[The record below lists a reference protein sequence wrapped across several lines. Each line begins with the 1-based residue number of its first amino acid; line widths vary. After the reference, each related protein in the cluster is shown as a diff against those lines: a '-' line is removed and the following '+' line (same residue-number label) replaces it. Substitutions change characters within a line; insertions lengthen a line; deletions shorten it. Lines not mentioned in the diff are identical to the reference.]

1 MKTRLLII
9 LSAMTVIVLLFLAS
23 VYSGEGNKPSGNKM
37 SEKLVIAHT
46 EIFGKLERP
55 QVVFDH
61 GLHAAAFKKEGCEKC
76 HPLTPEGNYIFDFP
90 FSAATK
96 TAKEIEDL
104 YHEKCIGCHKKVIKE
119 KNKAL
124 PVRCGDCHV
133 RSIEASTIKYPVSEF
148 DFAYHDKH
156 VRTLKEKKGKDD
168 CGACH
173 HTYDPLEEDESLRL
187 IYEQGTEESCYYCHD
202 LEKKRGP
209 ELSAITQAAAKKG
222 FSIRKV
228 SHQQCINCHLSYI
241 KAGDKAGPVEC
252 MKCHTGKYGTISEL
266 LNVPRPERE
275 QPKKPFI
282 SIEDGKMKGVSF
294 DHAFHEK
301 NTKTC
306 RSCHHETLQACK
318 KCHGMVGSPEG
329 KWINLANAY
338 HDTSS
343 GSGCA
348 GCHKKSKAD
357 IKCAGCHHHLPDMD
371 IRAKGPKKETCTVC
385 HSGKKEGLIT
395 GKRISLASL
404 DHGKVPEEVTIK
416 ILEKQYEASK
426 FPHMKIIRK
435 LAEVS
440 NDSKMAASFHR
451 TMQTICRGC
460 HHQSTAEAEAKDNK
474 PPYCRN
480 CHSIVFDTKNL
491 NRPRLLAAYHRQ
503 CLTCHEKMD
512 IKGRGCAD
520 CHKEKVLQPKD
531 LLTDTYNMRTI
542 SQRGA

>member
-1 MKTRLLII
+1 MKARLLII

-23 VYSGEGNKPSGNKM
+23 VYSGEGNKLSNNKM
-37 SEKLVIAHT
+37 SEKLVIAHM
-46 EIFGKLERP
+46 EIFGTLERS

-61 GLHAAAFKKEGCEKC
+61 GLHAAAFKKDGCEKC
-76 HPLTPEGNYIFDFP
+76 HTLTPEGNYIFDFP
-90 FSAATK
+90 FSAATR

-104 YHEKCIGCHKKVIKE
+104 YHEKCINCHKKVIRG

-133 RSIEASTIKYPVSEF
+133 KKFEALTIKYPVFEF

-156 VRTLKEKKGKDD
+156 VKTLKEKKGKDD

-209 ELSAITQAAAKKG
+209 KLSAITQAAAKKG
-222 FSIRKV
+222 LSMKKV
-228 SHQQCINCHLSYI
+228 AHMQCVNCHLSYI
-241 KAGDKAGPVEC
+241 KAGDKAGPVAC
-252 MKCHTGKYGTISEL
+252 MKCHTGKYKTVREL
-266 LNVPRPERE
+266 AEVPRPGRE
-275 QPKKPFI
+275 QPKRPFI
-282 SIEDGKMKGVSF
+282 SIEDAKMKGVSF

-329 KWINLANAY
+329 KWVSLTNAY
-338 HDTSS
+338 HDASS
-343 GSGCA
+343 DGSCA
-348 GCHKKSKAD
+348 GCHKKSKSGK
-357 IKCAGCHHHLPDMD
+357 KCAGCHHNLPDID
-371 IRAKGPKKETCTVC
+371 IQSKGPKKETCTVC

-395 GKRISLASL
+395 GKRISVASL
-404 DHGKVPEEVTIK
+404 DRKKVPEEVTIK
-416 ILEKQYEASK
+416 ILEKQYGPSK
-426 FPHMKIIRK
+426 FPHIKIIRK

-440 NDSKMAASFHR
+440 NDSKLAASFHR
-451 TMQTICRGC
+451 TMQTTCRGC
-460 HHQSTAEAEAKDNK
+460 HHQSTVEAEAKDNK

-480 CHSIVFDTKNL
+480 CHSIVFDTKNP

-512 IKGRGCAD
+512 IKEKGCAD

-531 LLTDTYNMRTI
+531 LLTDTDNMQTI
-542 SQRGA
+542 SQRGV